1 MKNIYLGVEKSIKE
15 LQSIFKNTDDKDEKL
30 KQFNQEALKVFQQLE
45 FKSLKELES
54 LKNNEEWE
62 NFTIAFYGETGA
74 GKSTLIECLRLF
86 FKERSKMDQQ
96 ERFRRL
102 YSNYVKNHRGSGH
115 ALLELEKFQDGA
127 IIGDGR
133 SDFTL
138 KTKSYTLKHNNKTF
152 TLLDVPGIEGD
163 EKKVIEQISNATQKA
178 HAIFYVTKT
187 PNPPQKGEEGK
198 RGTIEKI
205 QKQLGSQTEVWAIF
219 NKPINN
225 PRAFK
230 DGLIDENEKESL
242 KILNKKMK
250 NILGKHY
257 LVGGFS
263 CGKTSIAAA
272 WIDRLDESMKIDHRE
287 SSDEVKIYDIDNE
300 IELVDTP
307 GLFGFKEKITDSGK
321 IERYKDITKK
331 YISEAHLILYALN
344 PSNPIKES
352 HKDDLNW
359 LFRTLNLL
367 SRTIFVISRFD
378 EEADIE
384 DEEDYNKRFKIKKEN
399 IQNRLNDLISLS
411 EEEKESLI
419 IVAVAANPYDLGVEH
434 WLKHQEEFQKLSHIK
449 TLQDAT
455 QKKIK
460 ENGGKLTII
469 EEAKK
474 SVIQDVVYRQM
485 PPAKQALQDI
495 NGEMEYLNK
504 TLEKRRKEIQ
514 DLNKEISQA
523 RIHLKEFIIRY
534 FSDLIRQVSGTSL
547 ETFNDFVIRGIG
559 DKGINIDTRV
569 QNEFERQMQGIFNE
583 MAKIGTTFN
592 ADMSF
597 FEKHAGTL
605 GKIGINF
612 LNQSGL
618 INATN
623 IKLARD
629 ALVATGKFVGIDL
642 ALKFK
647 PWGAVR
653 LAGNLNKALPLI
665 GIAFEA
671 WDSYNKYQKE
681 QEFEK
686 AKGEMKSNFEE
697 AKEQMIEF
705 INDEA
710 KFKQICFPNALE
722 LEKSFQEIEEKIKK
736 TQECDQ
742 EFEKWIQ
749 TGEDFIEVEPKRGMN

>member
-1 MKNIYLGVEKSIKE
+1 MKNETLE
-15 LQSIFKNTDDKDEKL
+15 QFKRNQKRNQENLKKLLDFVHTGEEYGIDIENSLKKIHNAMENVAGQKL
-30 KQFNQEALKVFQQLE
+30 KVA
-45 FKSLKELES
+45 
-54 LKNNEEWE
+54 
-62 NFTIAFYGETGA
+62 
-74 GKSTLIECLRLF
+74 
-86 FKERSKMDQQ
+86 
-96 ERFRRL
+96 
-102 YSNYVKNHRGSGH
+102 
-115 ALLELEKFQDGA
+115 
-127 IIGDGR
+127 
-133 SDFTL
+133 
-138 KTKSYTLKHNNKTF
+138 
-152 TLLDVPGIEGD
+152 
-163 EKKVIEQISNATQKA
+163 
-178 HAIFYVTKT
+178 
-187 PNPPQKGEEGK
+187 
-198 RGTIEKI
+198 
-205 QKQLGSQTEVWAIF
+205 
-219 NKPINN
+219 
-225 PRAFK
+225 
-230 DGLIDENEKESL
+230 
-242 KILNKKMK
+242 
-250 NILGKHY
+250 

-263 CGKTSIAAA
+263 EGKTSIAAA

-287 SSDEVKIYDIDNE
+287 SSDAVKIYDIDNE

-331 YISEAHLILYALN
+331 YVSEAHLILYALN

-378 EEADIE
+378 EEADVE

-411 EEEKESLI
+411 EKEKEGLI

-434 WLKHQEEFQKLSHIK
+434 WLKHKEEFQKLSHIK

-474 SVIQDVVYRQM
+474 SVIQDVIHRQM

-504 TLEKRRKEIQ
+504 TLEKRRKDIQ
-514 DLNKEISQA
+514 NLNSEISQA
-523 RIHLKEFIIRY
+523 RIHLKEFITRY
-534 FSDLIRQVSGTSL
+534 FSDLILQVLGTSL
-547 ETFNDFVIRGIG
+547 ETFNDFVIREIG

-569 QNEFERQMQGIFNE
+569 QNEFERQTQGIVNE
-583 MAKIGTTFN
+583 ISKIETGFN

-597 FEKHAGTL
+597 FEKHAGAL

-612 LNQSGL
+612 LNQSGF

-629 ALVATGKFVGIDL
+629 GIVAAGKFVGIDL

-647 PWGAVR
+647 PWGAVK

-665 GIAFEA
+665 GLAFEV
-671 WDSYNKYQKE
+671 WDSWKESQKIE
-681 QEFEK
+681 KLEK
-686 AKGEMKSNFEE
+686 AKEEMKSNFDGQKQEIL
-697 AKEQMIEF
+697 AL
-705 INDEA
+705 INDETR
-710 KFKQICFPNALE
+710 FKQTCFPSVFE
-722 LEKSFQEIEEKIKK
+722 LEKCIQACEENVKK
-736 TQECDQ
+736 TQECAQ
-742 EFEKWIQ
+742 GLEKWIQ
-749 TGEDFIEVEPKRGMN
+749 TGEDFIKGEDFIDVEPEEE